1 MQTSIAT
8 YSELERT
15 KRIDAE
21 FFWPVFL
28 GLNKVLS
35 AKIVQPLTA
44 LCNVSDGN
52 HMSVAHYFQADNGI
66 PYYRGQDINTDFFI
80 ENAKPIFIPENI
92 YALPHMRRSWFQEG
106 DILLSIVGTIGSLSI
121 VTEKI
126 KKSTGSCK
134 IAVLR
139 PKKKRGEY
147 IASFLQSKYGQFQI
161 KRNTRGA
168 VQQGL
173 LLADMEQI
181 QVYMP
186 SEALEKSI
194 CKNIQTSIELNRSS
208 KEKYKETQTLLL
220 SELGLTSGEPKQQ
233 LAFVEDFAKA
243 QQVQRLDA
251 DYFQPKYE
259 AMVGMIKK
267 YPGGWDT
274 LQNLVTIKKCVE
286 VGSGEYLPEGIP
298 FIRVSNLSPFEIT
311 EEKYISEALYAKLM
325 KHQPEQG
332 DILLSKDATPGIAY
346 YLREQPPKM
355 IPSSGI
361 LRLERKTNEIENEY
375 LMLVLNSRPTTEQV
389 NRDVAGS
396 LIPHWRPDQVKR
408 TIIPI
413 LPKEKQTQIR
423 NKIAAS
429 FELRKRS
436 RQLLECAK
444 RAVEIAIEHNEQT
457 AVQWLKDA
465 TNEI

>member
-1 MQTSIAT
+1 M
-8 YSELERT
+8 
-15 KRIDAE
+15 
-21 FFWPVFL
+21 
-28 GLNKVLS
+28 
-35 AKIVQPLTA
+35 
-44 LCNVSDGN
+44 
-52 HMSVAHYFQADNGI
+52 
-66 PYYRGQDINTDFFI
+66 
-80 ENAKPIFIPENI
+80 PIIFN
-92 YALPHMRRSWFQEG
+92 
-106 DILLSIVGTIGSLSI
+106 
-121 VTEKI
+121 
-126 KKSTGSCK
+126 
-134 IAVLR
+134 
-139 PKKKRGEY
+139 
-147 IASFLQSKYGQFQI
+147 
-161 KRNTRGA
+161 RNT
-168 VQQGL
+168 
-173 LLADMEQI
+173 
-181 QVYMP
+181 
-186 SEALEKSI
+186 S
-194 CKNIQTSIELNRSS
+194 
-208 KEKYKETQTLLL
+208 
-220 SELGLTSGEPKQQ
+220 
-233 LAFVEDFAKA
+233 
-243 QQVQRLDA
+243 
-251 DYFQPKYE
+251 